1 MEIDETIKKWH
12 EETQKEIEGKIGPDF
27 FNANEVDKLCLCVV
41 KTSYQYCTA
50 VLQLLNE
57 GYEFPAKALM
67 RCLGELNTKL
77 TWSLVGCN
85 DKNNTSEAIEE
96 RIQRWRKSACS
107 EGIKLFEGS
116 KAVMRPED
124 KEVHE
129 RTLSELK
136 QHYEELEKSNVKSF
150 PNLTEIFKQLGDSY
164 YKEIRPTF
172 YSIFNNAVHLDLASM
187 SAIYG
192 SLPQG
197 RDILQTYCVAFAY
210 NINSLIR
217 LKYELDTYQIKKE
230 YDQLMKII

>member
-1 MEIDETIKKWH
+1 
-12 EETQKEIEGKIGPDF
+12 
-27 FNANEVDKLCLCVV
+27 
-41 KTSYQYCTA
+41 
-50 VLQLLNE
+50 
-57 GYEFPAKALM
+57 
-67 RCLGELNTKL
+67 
-77 TWSLVGCN
+77 
-85 DKNNTSEAIEE
+85 
-96 RIQRWRKSACS
+96 
-107 EGIKLFEGS
+107 
-116 KAVMRPED
+116 MRPED